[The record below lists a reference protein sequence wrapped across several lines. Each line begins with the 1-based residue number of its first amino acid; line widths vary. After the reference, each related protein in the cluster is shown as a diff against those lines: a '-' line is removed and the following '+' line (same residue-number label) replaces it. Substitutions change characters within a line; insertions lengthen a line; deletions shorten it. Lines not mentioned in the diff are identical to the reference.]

1 MTGVHKGVLAF
12 VKKENENIYFIA
24 KKVSSKKVDNQTASS
39 SKGGLDFLFSKE
51 TDSNQSKKQPDKGE
65 TTSRNPHKSDSK
77 KQTDSMDNTS
87 QKSEPN
93 FAAKKAKSIYENF
106 KRWHYAIDVEA
117 TSPQTIRCVVQQT
130 DVTVSDVETLATFR
144 ECVLIEPD
152 IVLQMLV
159 QQDII
164 PGPVSDNC
172 LSILFLSRK
181 NSSDSKSVIRTAPKK
196 KAKSTSKRRRDS
208 ERLRKFRET
217 KKVLC
222 IFPFSDIEN
231 SELQNDF
238 QKDSNYNNQI
248 ISLQSKLVRT
258 KITISK
264 ISEKCAKL
272 QRSNEILEEECA
284 RAKNVNITNYVSQIK
299 ELEKALDNRK
309 KIMKSKDET
318 ISTLQT
324 TAKQK
329 EQTQRQIANLKFKIS
344 EKDEELKTETKHN
357 HKPPKTT

>member
-1 MTGVHKGVLAF
+1 MCFNRTGHC
-12 VKKENENIYFIA
+12 
-24 KKVSSKKVDNQTASS
+24 
-39 SKGGLDFLFSKE
+39 
-51 TDSNQSKKQPDKGE
+51 
-65 TTSRNPHKSDSK
+65 TTNVGTTGYYPW
-77 KQTDSMDNTS
+77 TS
-87 QKSEPN
+87 QRQLP
-93 FAAKKAKSIYENF
+93 I
-106 KRWHYAIDVEA
+106 H
-117 TSPQTIRCVVQQT
+117 
-130 DVTVSDVETLATFR
+130 
-144 ECVLIEPD
+144 
-152 IVLQMLV
+152 
-159 QQDII
+159 
-164 PGPVSDNC
+164 PVPVP
-172 LSILFLSRK
+172 K

-222 IFPFSDIEN
+222 IFPFSNIEN

-238 QKDSNYNNQI
+238 QKDSNYSNQI

-344 EKDEELKTETKHN
+344 EKDEELKQKQNIITSLQKQLSYYSAPN
-357 HKPPKTT
+357 TTRPNTFPGPRNQPQNNSRRQRPHISYENRANRLHQNRGQFN